1 MASHL
6 GRQAP
11 DLGIATADIDVNRMS
26 VRQLKAELAA
36 RDVDIS
42 HCRDR
47 SELLVLL
54 RKARTAGPWD
64 NGSFARRTADNAHCW
79 VELIDDQQAI
89 CHQGDGTTIII
100 DVGEL
105 EPISAAEFPC
115 PTRFEGSFQAARAEA
130 HQKGKLLIVAIVSGR
145 GKPPRDEAM
154 QYMALASDEVRIMIS
169 ENAIFWRG
177 RPGDLKDTQLRQLA
191 PVEMLPSL
199 AVAVPLASDA
209 MTVIIAVPGMITRD
223 QILDCVLEGM
233 EAMEAHRQVLLA
245 RQGSEDVQ
253 IRQEQDVEYAEALA
267 ADQAADAARVVGAAG
282 PASAAAAGV
291 AAAAA
296 EAAAADAAAL
306 GFGAGRA
313 GDFARIMPP
322 SGVAFGAA
330 PVPAAPAPS
339 PAPSLE
345 RPPAAVPSA
354 AEEAKRALAEEF
366 LQEDIRSPAKT
377 DPVRLVLKL
386 PTGEQVK
393 RTFAAQ
399 DVLSRVYQWATSC
412 PFLPEAEGRQL
423 HIPESFELATA
434 FPRRSFTASDY
445 NSTLR
450 ELGLVPSAALL
461 LVGSDA

>member
-6 GRQAP
+6 ARQAP
-11 DLGIATADIDVNRMS
+11 ELGLATADIDVNRMS

-64 NGSFARRTADNAHCW
+64 NGSFARRRADNAHCW

-89 CHQGDGTTIII
+89 CHRGDGTTGII

-115 PTRFEGSFQAARAEA
+115 PRRFEGTFQGARAEA
-130 HQKGKLLIVAIVSGR
+130 HQKGKLLLVAIVSGR

-154 QYMALASDEVRIMIS
+154 QYMALASEEVRIMIG

-177 RPGDLKDTQLRQLA
+177 RPTDLKDTQLRQLA

-199 AVAVPLASDA
+199 AVAVPLAADA

-223 QILDCVLEGM
+223 QTLDCVLEGL
-233 EAMEAHRQVLLA
+233 EAMEAHRQVILA

-253 IRQEQDVEYAEALA
+253 IRQAQDVEYAEALA
-267 ADQAADAARVVGAAG
+267 ADQAAAAARVGRAAG
-282 PASAAAAGV
+282 PAP
-291 AAAAA
+291 
-296 EAAAADAAAL
+296 AAAADAAAVD
-306 GFGAGRA
+306 GAAVGAGPA
-313 GDFARIMPP
+313 VDVARVVPP
-322 SGVAFGAA
+322 SEAAMGAA
-330 PVPAAPAPS
+330 PAPAAPAS
-339 PAPSLE
+339 SSAVAPPVD
-345 RPPAAVPSA
+345 RPPAAVSA
-354 AEEAKRALAEEF
+354 AADEARRALAEEF
-366 LQEDIRSPAKT
+366 IQEDLRTPNKP

-393 RTFAAQ
+393 RIFSAQ
-399 DVLSRVYQWATSC
+399 DTLSRVRQWAISC
-412 PFLPEAEGRQL
+412 PLLPEADGRQL
-423 HIPESFELATA
+423 HIPQSFELSTA
-434 FPRRSFTASDY
+434 FPRRRFMASDY

-450 ELGLVPSAALL
+450 DLGLVPSAALL
-461 LVGSDA
+461 LVQSDA

>member
-64 NGSFARRTADNAHCW
+64 NGSFARRTTDNAYCW

-89 CHQGDGTTIII
+89 CHQGDGTTVII

-115 PTRFEGSFQAARAEA
+115 PRRFEGPFQAARAEA

-154 QYMALASDEVRIMIS
+154 QYMGLASDEVRIMIS

-223 QILDCVLEGM
+223 QILDCVLEGL
-233 EAMEAHRQVLLA
+233 EAMEAHRQVILA

-253 IRQEQDVEYAEALA
+253 IRQAQDVEYAEALA
-267 ADQAADAARVVGAAG
+267 ADQAADAARVARAVG
-282 PASAAAAGV
+282 P
-291 AAAAA
+291 
-296 EAAAADAAAL
+296 AAAADAVVADAAAM
-306 GFGAGRA
+306 GAG
-313 GDFARIMPP
+313 
-322 SGVAFGAA
+322 
-330 PVPAAPAPS
+330 PAAPAPTPADFARVVPPS
-339 PAPSLE
+339 GAGLGAVPAPAAPASSSAAAPPAV
-345 RPPAAVPSA
+345 RPPAAVSSA
-354 AEEAKRALAEEF
+354 AEEARRALAEEF
-366 LQEDIRSPAKT
+366 LQEDLRSPAKT

-399 DVLSRVYQWATSC
+399 DALSRVYQWAISC
-412 PFLPEAEGRQL
+412 PCLPEAEGRQL
-423 HIPESFELATA
+423 QIPESFELATA
-434 FPRRSFTASDY
+434 FPRRCFTASDY

-461 LVGSDA
+461 LVESDA